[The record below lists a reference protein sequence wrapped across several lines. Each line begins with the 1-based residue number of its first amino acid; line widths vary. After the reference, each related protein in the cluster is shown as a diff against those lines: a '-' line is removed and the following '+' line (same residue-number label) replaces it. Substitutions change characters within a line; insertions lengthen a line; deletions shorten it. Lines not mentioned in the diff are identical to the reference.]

1 MEAVYK
7 SGGKVAST
15 EQGLVLDKPSAV
27 ILKVAPEQIAK
38 STRVG
43 NDLVLTLVDGKQIHV
58 SGFFAVYPEEGR
70 NDLVLEDQQG
80 VLWWGQYGGAWE
92 GFEFTEIES
101 NESVAAW
108 LPWLVGLGLGGLAV
122 SSGGSGGSGKN
133 ANNPPEPVDPNEGL
147 SPGALGHVPGQEF
160 NNGGYKVTV
169 REDQPFNGKVVG
181 KDSDGDS
188 LTYGLG
194 TPPAHGTVTIDKDTG
209 EYTYTPNKDWS
220 GPGTDRFEVIVDD
233 GKGGKTT
240 TTVTVNVGAEQD
252 AFDDIEGTGFGK
264 PVTIDVLA
272 NDEFAGDNV
281 RITQVDGKA
290 ITEGGA
296 AVALTDGSGRVKL
309 VGGKLEFTPKAGF
322 VGDAHFE
329 YTAQTDGGTP
339 ETANVTV
346 TVAANQLPEP
356 TDPNID
362 PNNPEFPGQTFTP
375 GPNGGY
381 KITVDEDQ
389 PFNGKITGTDKDGDA
404 LEYTQGTGP
413 SHGTVTIDKDT
424 GEYTYTPD
432 PDYNGPDEFTVIVDD
447 GKGGK
452 TTTTVTVEF
461 QSEVDVTADT
471 ATTGYEKS
479 VTINVLANDEFEG
492 ANPTIT
498 KVDNKAIV
506 EGGTVT
512 VANGEVRLVG
522 GKLVFT
528 PADGFHGNAEFSYT
542 AKTDKGS
549 EETANVTVTV
559 AANQLPEPT
568 DPNEGLDPS
577 DPDYIPGQTFTPGGG
592 YTVTVGEDQ
601 PFNGKITG
609 TDKDGDAL
617 EYTQGTGPSHGTVT
631 IDKDTGEYT
640 YTPDPDYNGPDE
652 FTVIVDDG
660 KGGKTT
666 TTVTVEFQSEV
677 DVTADTAT
685 TGYEKSVTIN
695 VLANDEF
702 EGANPTITKV
712 DNKAIVEGGAVTVA
726 NGEVRLVG
734 GKLVFTPADGF
745 HGNAEF
751 SYTAKTDKGSE
762 ETANVTVTVA
772 ANQLPEPTDPNEGL
786 DPSDPDYIP
795 GQTFTP
801 GPGGGYIVTV
811 GEDQPFNGKV
821 TGTDKDGDTL
831 TYELG
836 DPPAHGTVTVTPDGK
851 YTYTP
856 HKDWSGPGTD
866 RFEVIVDDGKGGK
879 TTTTVTVNVTP
890 EQDVSDDTASTG
902 YEKSVTIDVLANDEF
917 EGDNVRITQVDGKA
931 ITEGGAAVALSDGSG
946 SVKLVGGQLEFTP
959 KAGFVGDAHFEYT
972 AQTDGGTPET
982 ANVAVTVAANQLPEP
997 TDPNIDPNNPEFP
1010 GQTFT
1015 PGPNGGYKI
1024 TVDEDQPFNGK
1035 VTGTD
1040 KDGDALEY
1048 TQGTGPS
1055 HGTVTIDKDTGEYTY
1070 TPDPDYNGPDEFTV
1084 IVDDGKGGK
1093 TTTTVTV
1100 EFQSEV
1106 DVTAD
1111 TATTG
1116 YEKSVTIN
1124 VLANDEF
1131 EGANPT
1137 ITKVD
1142 NKAIVEGGTV
1152 TVANGEV
1159 RLVGGK
1165 LVFTPADG
1173 FHGNAEF
1180 SYTAKTDK
1188 GSEETANVAVTVAA
1202 NQLPEPTDPNIDPN
1216 NPEFPGQTFT
1226 PGPNGGYK
1234 ITVDED
1240 QPFNGKVTGT
1250 DKDGDTLEY
1259 TQGTG
1264 PSHGTVT
1271 IDKDTGEYTYT
1282 PDPDYNG
1289 PDEFTVIVDDG
1300 KGGKTTTTV
1309 TVEFQSE
1316 VDVTADTA
1324 TTGYEK
1330 SVTIN
1335 VLANDEFEGAN
1346 PTITKVD
1353 NKAIVEGGTVTVANG
1368 EVRLVG
1374 GKLVFTPADG
1384 FHGNAEFSYTAKT
1397 DKGSEETANVTVTV
1411 AANQLP
1417 EPTDPN
1423 IDPNNPEFP
1432 GQTFTPGPDG
1442 GYKITVDEDQPFNG
1456 KITGTDKDGDTLE
1469 YTQGTGPSH
1478 GTVTIDKDTGEYTYT
1493 PDPDYNGPDEFT
1505 VIVDDG
1511 KGGKTT
1517 TTVTVE
1523 FQSEVDV
1530 TADTATT
1537 GYEKSV
1543 TINVLANDEFEG
1555 ANVTIT
1561 QVDGKAITEGG
1572 AAVALTDGSGSVKL
1586 VSGKLEFTP
1595 KAGFVGDAHFE
1606 YTAQTDGG
1614 TPEQAGV
1621 TVTVA
1626 ANQLPEPTDP
1636 NEGLDPSDPDYI
1648 PGQTFTPGPG
1658 GGYTVTVGE
1667 DQPFNGKVTGTDKDG
1682 DTLTYELGD
1691 PPAHGT
1697 VTVTPDGKY
1706 TYTPHKDWSGPGT
1719 DRFEVIVDDGK
1730 GGKTTTTVTVNV
1742 TPEQD
1747 VSDDT
1752 ASTGYEKSVT
1762 INVLA
1767 NDEFE
1772 GANPTITKVDNKAI
1786 VEGGAVTVANG
1797 EVRLVGGKLVFTP
1810 ADGFHGNAEF
1820 SYTAKT
1826 DKGSEETAN
1835 VTVTVAANQLPEPTD
1850 PNIDPNNPEF
1860 PGQTFTPGPNGG
1872 YKITVDEDQ
1881 PFNGK
1886 ITGTDKDG
1894 DTLEYTQ
1901 GTGPSHGTVTIDK
1914 DTGEYTYTPDP
1925 DYNGPDEFTV
1935 IVDDGKGGKTTTT
1948 VTVEFTPEQD
1958 VTDDTATTGYDKP
1971 VTIDVLGND
1980 DFEGANVTITQVD
1993 GKAITEG
2000 GAAVA
2005 LTDGSGSV
2013 KLVGGQ
2019 LEFTPKA
2026 GFVGDAHFEYT
2037 AQTDGGTP
2045 EQAGV
2050 TVTVAA
2056 NQLPEPTDPNEGLD
2070 PSDPDYIPG
2079 QSFTPGPG
2087 GGYTVT
2093 VGEDQPFNG
2102 KITGTDK
2109 DGDTLEY
2116 TKGTG
2121 PSHGT
2126 VTIDKDTGEYTYTP
2140 DPDYN
2145 GPDEFTVIVDDG
2157 KGGKTTTTVTVEFTP
2172 EQDVT
2177 DDTATTGYDKPVTID
2192 VLGNDEFEGANV
2204 TITQVDGKAITEG
2217 GAAVALTD
2225 GSGSVKLVGG
2235 QLEFTPKAGF
2245 VGDAHFEYTAQTDG
2259 GTPEQAGV
2267 TVTVAA
2273 NQLPEPTDPNE
2284 GLDPSDP
2291 DYIPG
2296 QTFTP
2301 GPGGGYT
2308 VTVGEDQP
2316 FNGKV
2321 TGTDKDGD
2329 TLTYEL
2335 GDPPAH
2341 GTVTVTPDG
2350 KYTYTPHKD
2359 WSGPGTDRF
2368 EVIVDDGKGGKTTT
2382 TVKVNVTPEQDVSDD
2397 TASTGYE
2404 KSVTIDVLANDEFE
2418 GDNVRITQVDGKAIT
2433 EGGAAVALSDG
2444 SGSVKLVGGQL
2455 EFTPK
2460 AGFVGDAHFEYT
2472 AQTDGGT
2479 PEQAGVTVTVS
2490 KPPVFVD
2497 PGDPGEPPVTDYT
2510 FSYDENSPV
2519 GMVLGQ
2525 VKAIDTDSISLTY
2538 SIDPASD
2545 PNGWYAIDP
2554 LTGEITL
2561 TAAGAASDAND
2572 FEKGSNSQQIKV
2584 VATDTEGGKTEVTVT
2599 LQEKDLNDTAP
2610 VVEIA
2615 PEDKVL
2621 HVAEEALPGGIKDDL
2636 SSTTTATGKITFTD
2650 ADKTPGINT
2659 FSVEMEGPVDGS
2671 VKSGGVDVTWHW
2683 DASTSTLTGMAGA
2696 KEVMTVKV
2704 GALSEVGGKYEASY
2718 TVTLKG
2724 PLDHAAS
2731 SGENTLDLAFKAIVH
2746 DGEHDSE
2753 IGFAVE
2759 VKDDVPTLSDDA
2771 ELAINLSKLQT
2782 NLMIVL
2788 DLSGSMNFVGGGN
2801 QQFPNDPNNRLNLAK
2816 KALEDLINKYDE
2828 YGDVAVKLV
2837 TFGDVARTKAYV
2849 TWMSALDAIATI
2861 KALTANGGTSYK
2873 DALDKVMGT
2882 GGFTDDSGKLT
2893 GEGVQNVSYFV
2904 TDGVPAQGPVS
2915 ETQQAT
2921 WEAFVKEH
2929 HINSVGVGFG
2939 GILEKDIP
2947 NIDPIAYNGA
2957 EGKESTVVV
2966 AASAEE
2972 LNSTLQNLIQLPRQ
2986 EGSLRGEL
2994 DSTVEGFGA
3003 DGGFVNVL
3011 NVDGKTY
3018 TYLPGQDLQVT
3029 GGAVEGVD
3037 YTYDAVKHII
3047 TVKTAAGGSLTVEF
3061 DTAKFIY
3068 EGKALSSYWDKFGY
3082 TIQDMD
3088 GDTASTVKDVK
3099 VVYDGVDPGPKPT
3112 PFASPM
3118 MAMSLDLE
3126 HLDALHTDADE
3137 PAALPALQDVLQSR
3151 SEAGEAAGNIA
3162 GLGSAD
3168 TPAAPTA
3175 PAIAPQDLALYMPA
3189 PLPEEELQQ
3198 PVHV

>member
-240 TTVTVNVGAEQD
+240 TTVTVNVTPEQD
-252 AFDDIEGTGFGK
+252 VSDDTASTGYEK
-264 PVTIDVLA
+264 SVTIDVLA
-272 NDEFAGDNV
+272 NDEFEGDNV

-296 AVALTDGSGRVKL
+296 AVALTDGSGSVKL
-309 VGGKLEFTPKAGF
+309 VGGQLEFTPKAGF

-339 ETANVTV
+339 EQAGVTV

-356 TDPNID
+356 TDPNEGLD
-362 PNNPEFPGQTFTP
+362 PSDPDYIPGQTFTP
-375 GPNGGY
+375 GGGY
-381 KITVDEDQ
+381 IVTVGEDQ
-389 PFNGKITGTDKDGDA
+389 PFNGKITGTDKDGDT

-577 DPDYIPGQTFTPGGG
+577 DPDYIPGQTFTPGPGGG
-592 YTVTVGEDQ
+592 YIVTVGEDQ
-601 PFNGKITG
+601 PFNGKVTG
-609 TDKDGDAL
+609 TDKDGDTLTYELGDPPA
-617 EYTQGTGPSHGTVT
+617 HGTVT
-631 IDKDTGEYT
+631 VTPDGKYT
-640 YTPDPDYNGPDE
+640 YTPHKDWSGPGTDRFE
-652 FTVIVDDG
+652 VIVDDG
-660 KGGKTT
+660 KGGKTA
-666 TTVTVEFQSEV
+666 TTVTVNVTPEQ
-677 DVTADTAT
+677 DVSDDTAS
-685 TGYEKSVTIN
+685 TGYEKSVTID

-702 EGANPTITKV
+702 EGDNVRITQV
-712 DNKAIVEGGAVTVA
+712 DGKAITEGGAAVALSDGSGSVKLVGGQLEFTPKAGFVGDAHFEYTAQTDGGTPEQAGVTVTVA
-726 NGEVRLVG
+726 ANQLPEPTDPNEGLDPSDPDYIPGQTFTPGPGGGYIVTVGEDQPFNGKVTGTDKDGDTLTYELGDPPAHGTVTVTPDGKYTYTPHKDWSGPGTDRFEVIVDDGKGGKTATTVTVNVTPEQDVSDDTASTGYEKSVTIDVLANDEFEGDNVRITQVDGKAITEGGAAVALSDGSGSVKLVG
-734 GKLVFTPADGF
+734 GQLEFTPKAGF
-745 HGNAEF
+745 VGDAHFE
-751 SYTAKTDKGSE
+751 YTAQTDGGTPE
-762 ETANVTVTVA
+762 QAGVTVTVA

-931 ITEGGAAVALSDGSG
+931 ITEGGAAVALTDGSGSVKLVGGQLEFTPKAGFVGDAHFEYTAQTDGGTPEQAGVTVTVAANQLPEPTDPNEGLDPSDPDYIPGQTFTPGPGGGYIVTVGEDQPFNGKVTGTDKDGDTLTYELGDPPAHGTVTVTPDGKYTYTPHKDWSGPGTDRFEVIVDDGKGGKTATTVTVNVTPEQDVSDDTASTGYEKSVTIDVLANDEFEGDNVRITQVDGKAITEGGAAVALSDGSG

-972 AQTDGGTPET
+972 AQTDGGTPEQAGVT
-982 ANVAVTVAANQLPEP
+982 VTVAANQLPEP
-997 TDPNIDPNNPEFP
+997 TDPNEGLDPSDPDYIP

-1015 PGPNGGYKI
+1015 PGPGGGYI
-1024 TVDEDQPFNGK
+1024 VTVGEDQPFNGK

-1040 KDGDALEY
+1040 KDGDTLTYELGDPPA
-1048 TQGTGPS
+1048 
-1055 HGTVTIDKDTGEYTY
+1055 HGTVTVTPDGKYTY
-1070 TPDPDYNGPDEFTV
+1070 TPHKDWSGPGTDRFEV

-1093 TTTTVTV
+1093 TATTVTV
-1100 EFQSEV
+1100 NVTPEQ
-1106 DVTAD
+1106 DVSDD
-1111 TATTG
+1111 TASTG
-1116 YEKSVTIN
+1116 YEKSVTID

-1131 EGANPT
+1131 EGDNVR
-1137 ITKVD
+1137 ITQVD
-1142 NKAIVEGGTV
+1142 GKAITEGGAA
-1152 TVANGEV
+1152 VALSDGSGSV
-1159 RLVGGK
+1159 KLVGGQ
-1165 LVFTPADG
+1165 LEFTPKAG
-1173 FHGNAEF
+1173 FVGDAHFE
-1180 SYTAKTDK
+1180 YTAQTD
-1188 GSEETANVAVTVAA
+1188 GGTPEQAGVTVTVAA
-1202 NQLPEPTDPNIDPN
+1202 NQLPEPTDPNEGLDPSD
-1216 NPEFPGQTFT
+1216 PDYIPGQTFT
-1226 PGPNGGYK
+1226 PGPGGGY
-1234 ITVDED
+1234 IVTVGED
-1240 QPFNGKVTGT
+1240 QPFNGKVTGTDKDGDTLTYELGDPPAHGTVTVTPDGKYTYTPHKDWSGPGTDRFEVIVDDGKGGKTATTVTVNVTPEQDVSDDTASTGYEKSVTIDVLANDEFEGDNVRITQVDGKAITEGGAAVALSDGSGSVKLVGGQLEFTPKAGFVGDAHFEYTAQTDGGTPEQAGVTVTVAANQLPEPTDPNEGLDPSDPDYIPGQTFTPGGGYIVTVGEDQPFNGKITGT

-1423 IDPNNPEFP
+1423 
-1432 GQTFTPGPDG
+1432 
-1442 GYKITVDEDQPFNG
+1442 
-1456 KITGTDKDGDTLE
+1456 
-1469 YTQGTGPSH
+1469 
-1478 GTVTIDKDTGEYTYT
+1478 
-1493 PDPDYNGPDEFT
+1493 
-1505 VIVDDG
+1505 
-1511 KGGKTT
+1511 
-1517 TTVTVE
+1517 
-1523 FQSEVDV
+1523 
-1530 TADTATT
+1530 
-1537 GYEKSV
+1537 
-1543 TINVLANDEFEG
+1543 
-1555 ANVTIT
+1555 
-1561 QVDGKAITEGG
+1561 
-1572 AAVALTDGSGSVKL
+1572 
-1586 VSGKLEFTP
+1586 
-1595 KAGFVGDAHFE
+1595 
-1606 YTAQTDGG
+1606 
-1614 TPEQAGV
+1614 
-1621 TVTVA
+1621 
-1626 ANQLPEPTDP
+1626 
-1636 NEGLDPSDPDYI
+1636 EGLDPSDPDYI

-1658 GGYTVTVGE
+1658 GGYIVTVGE

-1730 GGKTTTTVTVNV
+1730 GGKTATTVT
-1742 TPEQD
+1742 
-1747 VSDDT
+1747 
-1752 ASTGYEKSVT
+1752 
-1762 INVLA
+1762 
-1767 NDEFE
+1767 
-1772 GANPTITKVDNKAI
+1772 
-1786 VEGGAVTVANG
+1786 
-1797 EVRLVGGKLVFTP
+1797 
-1810 ADGFHGNAEF
+1810 
-1820 SYTAKT
+1820 
-1826 DKGSEETAN
+1826 
-1835 VTVTVAANQLPEPTD
+1835 
-1850 PNIDPNNPEF
+1850 
-1860 PGQTFTPGPNGG
+1860 
-1872 YKITVDEDQ
+1872 
-1881 PFNGK
+1881 
-1886 ITGTDKDG
+1886 
-1894 DTLEYTQ
+1894 
-1901 GTGPSHGTVTIDK
+1901 
-1914 DTGEYTYTPDP
+1914 
-1925 DYNGPDEFTV
+1925 
-1935 IVDDGKGGKTTTT
+1935 
-1948 VTVEFTPEQD
+1948 
-1958 VTDDTATTGYDKP
+1958 
-1971 VTIDVLGND
+1971 
-1980 DFEGANVTITQVD
+1980 
-1993 GKAITEG
+1993 
-2000 GAAVA
+2000 
-2005 LTDGSGSV
+2005 
-2013 KLVGGQ
+2013 
-2019 LEFTPKA
+2019 
-2026 GFVGDAHFEYT
+2026 
-2037 AQTDGGTP
+2037 
-2045 EQAGV
+2045 
-2050 TVTVAA
+2050 
-2056 NQLPEPTDPNEGLD
+2056 
-2070 PSDPDYIPG
+2070 
-2079 QSFTPGPG
+2079 
-2087 GGYTVT
+2087 
-2093 VGEDQPFNG
+2093 
-2102 KITGTDK
+2102 
-2109 DGDTLEY
+2109 
-2116 TKGTG
+2116 
-2121 PSHGT
+2121 
-2126 VTIDKDTGEYTYTP
+2126 
-2140 DPDYN
+2140 
-2145 GPDEFTVIVDDG
+2145 
-2157 KGGKTTTTVTVEFTP
+2157 
-2172 EQDVT
+2172 
-2177 DDTATTGYDKPVTID
+2177 
-2192 VLGNDEFEGANV
+2192 
-2204 TITQVDGKAITEG
+2204 
-2217 GAAVALTD
+2217 
-2225 GSGSVKLVGG
+2225 
-2235 QLEFTPKAGF
+2235 
-2245 VGDAHFEYTAQTDG
+2245 
-2259 GTPEQAGV
+2259 
-2267 TVTVAA
+2267 
-2273 NQLPEPTDPNE
+2273 
-2284 GLDPSDP
+2284 
-2291 DYIPG
+2291 
-2296 QTFTP
+2296 
-2301 GPGGGYT
+2301 
-2308 VTVGEDQP
+2308 
-2316 FNGKV
+2316 
-2321 TGTDKDGD
+2321 
-2329 TLTYEL
+2329 
-2335 GDPPAH
+2335 
-2341 GTVTVTPDG
+2341 
-2350 KYTYTPHKD
+2350 
-2359 WSGPGTDRF
+2359 
-2368 EVIVDDGKGGKTTT
+2368 
-2382 TVKVNVTPEQDVSDD
+2382 VNVTPEQDVSDD

-2472 AQTDGGT
+2472 AQTNGGT

-2704 GALSEVGGKYEASY
+2704 GALTEVGGKYEASY

-2731 SGENTLDLAFKAIVH
+2731 SGENTLDLDFKAIVH

-2873 DALDKVMGT
+2873 DALDKVMGS

-3189 PLPEEELQQ
+3189 PLPEEELHQ